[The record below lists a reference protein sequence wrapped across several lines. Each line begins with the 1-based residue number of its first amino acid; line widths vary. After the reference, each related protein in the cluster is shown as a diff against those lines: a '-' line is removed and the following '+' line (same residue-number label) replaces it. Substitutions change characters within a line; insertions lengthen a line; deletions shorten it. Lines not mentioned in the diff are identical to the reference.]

1 MGSLTIPPGGQI
13 TNLTQGGPTRPPVGS
28 QGPMPMTLG
37 NATQGTGGGMRSGG
51 LSTFQ
56 TPLPSVPGMSN
67 MTPQASTQAVCRSR
81 VCLVRAALTMVLSL
95 EIHMV
100 HFSTLGCP
108 K

>member
-37 NATQGTGGGMRSGG
+37 NATQGAGGGMRSGG

-56 TPLPSVPGMSN
+56 TPLPSMPGMSN
-67 MTPQASTQAVCRSR
+67 MTPPGKHTGCLQVSGVSGSR
-81 VCLVRAALTMVLSL
+81 CLDHGL
-95 EIHMV
+95 E
-100 HFSTLGCP
+100 P
-108 K
+108 